1 MDELDGK
8 KLVILGFAR
17 QGMALARF
25 AAEAGADV
33 VISDLRTR
41 LQLQA
46 SIDSLNGLGIDY
58 VLGEHPMSLLEGTDI
73 LAISGGVPADIPL
86 VKAAQAVG
94 IAISNDSQEFIRR
107 TPAPCIG
114 ITGSAGKTTTTALTG
129 AMGKAAG
136 RKTWV
141 GGNIGRPLIA
151 ELDAMQADDLIVQ
164 ELSSFQLEIWQHSPP
179 IAAVLNITPNHLDRH
194 RSMAVYSDA
203 KSNILRYQNS
213 NDVAVLSADDPGSLA
228 LAPLVQGRLRFFS
241 IAQEVR
247 NGAFVRN
254 GKIWLRSKN
263 NNEIIVCPL
272 EEIQLRGRHNI
283 LNICAAVTLADSADI
298 PVEAMVDTIR
308 KFRGVEHRL
317 ELVVTVHGV
326 QFVNDSIATAP
337 ERALAAIDSFD
348 EPLILL
354 AGGKDKD
361 MVWDEWARR
370 VNERVKHVVL
380 FGQLADMLS
389 ERLAAAP
396 GSGNLKTRQSMAT
409 DLAEA
414 VEIASSVAASGDV
427 ILLAPGGTSY
437 DAYEDFAAR
446 GVHFRSLVRDR
457 AERNSFFLTT

>member
-8 KLVILGFAR
+8 RLVILGFAR

-25 AAEAGADV
+25 AVEAGADV

-107 TPAPCIG
+107 APAPCIG

-129 AMGKAAG
+129 AMGIATG

-151 ELDAMQADDLIVQ
+151 ELEAMQADDLIVQ

-194 RSMAVYSDA
+194 QSMAAYSDA

-213 NDVAVLSADDPGSLA
+213 NDVALLSADDPGSLA

-241 IAQEVR
+241 MVQEVR
-247 NGAFVRN
+247 DGAFVRN

-263 NNEIIVCPL
+263 NNEIVVCSL

-283 LNICAAVTLADSADI
+283 LNVCAAVTLADSADI

-317 ELVVTVHGV
+317 ELVDTIHGV

-337 ERALAAIDSFD
+337 VRALAAIDSFD

-396 GSGNLKTRQSMAT
+396 GSGNLKARQSMAT